1 MTKKENRGLAAS
13 VKEGGT
19 EKRRRIARKSGQVAV
34 YSECSVTVC
43 IDPVHNDFLKITV
56 GHERLSPSDSE
67 ADLKKTE
74 TAAWRFN
81 EEAVERRVRRAT
93 RLIRQIQ
100 AESGR

>member
-1 MTKKENRGLAAS
+1 MAKKEDKGIPAS

-19 EKRRRIARKSGQVAV
+19 EKRRRIRRESGQVAI
-34 YSECSVTVC
+34 YSECSITVC
-43 IDPVHNDFLKITV
+43 VDPVHNDFLKITV

-67 ADLKKTE
+67 TDLKKTE
-74 TAAWRFN
+74 AAAWKFN
-81 EEAVERRVRRAT
+81 EAAVERRVKRVT